1 MKHPRFAPLALAGAA
16 LATAAATTVV
26 TTGPANA
33 RELVIGFQC
42 DRSGPTQLVGNY
54 LCDGAHDYIRL
65 ANKEG
70 MFGEGNSVR
79 AFEIDHGY
87 NVPRG
92 VEAYERSKESGHVT
106 YGLYGTA
113 QTYALTP
120 KLTADKVPGTSPG
133 FGSAGAANGKSYPYI
148 FPVAATYWSQAGAA
162 IQFIMDEWKA
172 SGQSGLPKIAY
183 LYYDNPAGREPLEVL
198 HDIQSRVGFE
208 LREYAVP
215 PPGVDM
221 RPQVL
226 DIVRRYKADWVV
238 NHTFGKAPAVSI
250 KELSRLRFPMNRVI
264 GFVWAASEADIAAA
278 GWEAAEGYQALQFA
292 GVGQNH
298 KVIDRIKAMYAE
310 EGKPLPEKKMAV
322 SVYYNRGVFIG
333 ALHARAIA
341 NAIEAVGADNV
352 TGDDVRKGFE
362 SISGFTLGGFMPPL
376 NLTPE
381 DHEGGGWVQVYQVRG
396 GKWVPL
402 TDWMQGYR
410 EVVMEHVAR
419 AEPPKG

>member
-1 MKHPRFAPLALAGAA
+1 MKHPGFASLALAA
-16 LATAAATTVV
+16 AAATTVA

-92 VEAYERSKESGHVT
+92 IEAYERSKESGHVT
-106 YGLYGTA
+106 YGLYGTPH
-113 QTYALTP
+113 TYALTP

-198 HDIQSRVGFE
+198 HDLQSRVGFE

-221 RPQVL
+221 RPQAL

-238 NHTFGKAPAVSI
+238 NHLFGKAPAVSI

-264 GFVWAASEADIAAA
+264 GFVWAASEADMAAA

-310 EGKPLPEKKMAV
+310 EDKPLPEKKMAV

-362 SISGFTLGGFMPPL
+362 SISDFTLGGFMPPL

-381 DHEGGGWVQVYQVRG
+381 DHEGGGWVQVWQVRG
-396 GKWVPL
+396 GQWVPL

-410 EVVMEHVAR
+410 DVVMEHVAR

>member
-1 MKHPRFAPLALAGAA
+1 MKHPGFASLALAGAA
-16 LATAAATTVV
+16 LATVV

-65 ANKEG
+65 ANREG

-92 VEAYERSKESGHVT
+92 IEAYERSKESGHVT
-106 YGLYGTA
+106 YGLYGTPH
-113 QTYALTP
+113 TYALTP

-172 SGQSGLPKIAY
+172 SGQIRASQDRLSLLRQPGRPRA
-183 LYYDNPAGREPLEVL
+183 PGGAARHPGAGSASSCASTR
-198 HDIQSRVGFE
+198 F
-208 LREYAVP
+208 
-215 PPGVDM
+215 
-221 RPQVL
+221 
-226 DIVRRYKADWVV
+226 RRRAW
-238 NHTFGKAPAVSI
+238 TCARRCSTSCAATRRTGWSTTLFGKAPAVSI

-264 GFVWAASEADIAAA
+264 GFVWAASEADMAAA

-333 ALHARAIA
+333 ALHARAIV

-362 SISGFTLGGFMPPL
+362 SISDFTLGGFMPPL

-396 GKWVPL
+396 GQWVPL

>member
-1 MKHPRFAPLALAGAA
+1 MKHPGYAFLGLMSTALAVAMA
-16 LATAAATTVV
+16 
-26 TTGPANA
+26 GPAQA
-33 RELVIGFQC
+33 RELIIGAQC
-42 DRSGPTQLVGNY
+42 DRSGPTQVVGNY
-54 LCDGAHDYIRL
+54 ICDGAHDYFKL
-65 ANKEG
+65 ANKMK

-92 VEAYERSKESGHVT
+92 VEAYERTKEAGHVS
-106 YGLYGTA
+106 YFLYGTPH
-113 QTYALTP
+113 TYALTP

-133 FGSAGAANGKSYPYI
+133 FGSAGAANGKSYPYV

-162 IQFIMDEWKA
+162 VQFVMDEWKA
-172 SGQSGLPKIAY
+172 SSQAGLPKIAY

-198 HDIQSRVGFE
+198 RDIQGRVGFE
-208 LREYAVP
+208 MREFAVP

-226 DIVRRYKADWVV
+226 DIVRNYKADWVI

-264 GFVWAASEADIAAA
+264 GLVWAAAEIDMQAA
-278 GWEAAEGYQALQFA
+278 GWEAAEGYQAIQFA

-298 KVIDRIKAMYAE
+298 KVIDQIKAMYAE
-310 EGKPLPEKKMAV
+310 EGKPPPEKMNV
-322 SVYYNRGVFIG
+322 SVYYNRGVFVA
-333 ALHARAIA
+333 ALHAQAIA

-362 SISGFTLGGFMPPL
+362 SISDFSLGGFMPPL
-376 NLTPE
+376 NITPE
-381 DHEGGGWVQVYQVRG
+381 DHEGGGWVQVWQVRDG
-396 GKWVPL
+396 AWVPT
-402 TDWMQGYR
+402 TDWFQGYR
-410 EVVMEHVAR
+410 DVIMEHVEK

>member
-1 MKHPRFAPLALAGAA
+1 MKHSRLAFLTLASTALTAALLAGN
-16 LATAAATTVV
+16 
-26 TTGPANA
+26 ANA
-33 RELVIGFQC
+33 RELIIGFQC

-54 LCDGAHDYIRL
+54 ICDGAHDYIRL
-65 ANKEG
+65 ANKQG

-79 AFEIDHGY
+79 NFEIDHGY

-92 VEAYERSKESGHVT
+92 VEAYERTKEAGHVS
-106 YGLYGTA
+106 YGIYGTPH
-113 QTYALTP
+113 TYALTP

-133 FGSAGAANGKSYPYI
+133 FGSAGAANGLSYPYI
-148 FPVAATYWSQAGAA
+148 FPIAATYWSQAGAA
-162 IQFIMDEWKA
+162 VQFVMDEWTA
-172 SGQSGLPKIAY
+172 SGQPGLPKVAY

-198 HDIQSRVGFE
+198 RDIQGRIGFE
-208 LREYAVP
+208 MREFAVP

-226 DIVRRYKADWVV
+226 DIVRNFKADWVI

-298 KVIDRIKAMYAE
+298 KIIDEIKAMYVE
-310 EGKPLPEKKMAV
+310 EGKEPPTEKMAV
-322 SVYYNRGVFIG
+322 SVFYNRGVLIG

-362 SISGFTLGGFMPPL
+362 SISDFSLGGFLPPL
-376 NLTPE
+376 NVTPE
-381 DHEGGGWVQVYQVRG
+381 DHEGGGWVQVWQVRDG
-396 GKWVPL
+396 AWVPL

-410 EVVMEHVAR
+410 EVVMEHVAK

>member
-1 MKHPRFAPLALAGAA
+1 MKHPGFASLALAGAA
-16 LATAAATTVV
+16 LAATTVV

-92 VEAYERSKESGHVT
+92 IEAYERSKESGHVT
-106 YGLYGTA
+106 YGLYGTPH
-113 QTYALTP
+113 TYALTP

-198 HDIQSRVGFE
+198 HDLQSRVGFE

-221 RPQVL
+221 RPQAL

-238 NHTFGKAPAVSI
+238 NHLFGKAPAVSI

-264 GFVWAASEADIAAA
+264 GFVWAASEADMAAA

-310 EGKPLPEKKMAV
+310 EDKPLPEKKMAV

-362 SISGFTLGGFMPPL
+362 SISDFTLGGFMPPL

-381 DHEGGGWVQVYQVRG
+381 DHEGGGWVQVWQVRSG
-396 GKWVPL
+396 QWVPL

-410 EVVMEHVAR
+410 DVVMEHVAR

>member
-16 LATAAATTVV
+16 LATVAATTVV

-106 YGLYGTA
+106 YGLYGTPH
-113 QTYALTP
+113 TYALTP

-264 GFVWAASEADIAAA
+264 GFVWAASEADMAAA

>member
-1 MKHPRFAPLALAGAA
+1 MKHPGFASLALAGAA
-16 LATAAATTVV
+16 LAATTVV

-92 VEAYERSKESGHVT
+92 IEAYERSKESGHVT
-106 YGLYGTA
+106 YGLYGTPH
-113 QTYALTP
+113 TYALTP

-198 HDIQSRVGFE
+198 HDLQSRVGFE

-221 RPQVL
+221 RPQAL

-238 NHTFGKAPAVSI
+238 NHLFGKAPAVSI

-264 GFVWAASEADIAAA
+264 GFVWAASEADMAAA

-310 EGKPLPEKKMAV
+310 EDKPLPEKKMAV

-362 SISGFTLGGFMPPL
+362 SISDFTLGGFMPPL

-381 DHEGGGWVQVYQVRG
+381 DHEGGGWVQVWQVRG
-396 GKWVPL
+396 GQWVPL

-410 EVVMEHVAR
+410 DVVMEHVAR